1 MQDDTINIV
10 FALLLF
16 FGMMSVLRGRGFS
29 RRNRRMQEEIDYL
42 RSAQMAAPAALPGA
56 SKEQV
61 ERLEDRVRV
70 LERIVTDRGFNL
82 AAEIE
87 ALRDRS
93 PAPSREVERS
103 N

>member
-1 MQDDTINIV
+1 MNDQTINVV

-16 FGMMSVLRGRGFS
+16 FGLMSVLRGVGL
-29 RRNRRMQEEIDYL
+29 RRRSRRMQAEIDYL
-42 RSAQMAAPAALPGA
+42 RSHQAASAPPALPGA

-70 LERIVTDRGFNL
+70 LERIVTDRGSTL

-87 ALRDRS
+87 ALRDCQG
-93 PAPSREVERS
+93 ARERETQ
-103 N
+103 

>member
-1 MQDDTINIV
+1 MHDETINSV

-16 FGMMSVLRGRGFS
+16 FGLMSVMRGRGFS
-29 RRNRRMQEEIDYL
+29 RRSRRMEEEIHYL
-42 RSAQMAAPAALPGA
+42 RASQKTAAPAAPPGA

-70 LERIVTDRGFNL
+70 LERIVTDRGSSL

-87 ALRDRS
+87 ALRDRE
-93 PAPSREVERS
+93 PAREVERS

>member
-1 MQDDTINIV
+1 MHGDEVNWV
-10 FALLLF
+10 FAALLF
-16 FGMMSVLRGRGFS
+16 FGLMSVLRGRGFS

-42 RSAQMAAPAALPGA
+42 RSARSAPPAIPPGA

-70 LERIVTDRGFNL
+70 LERIVTDRGSSL

-87 ALRDRS
+87 ALRDRKD
-93 PAPSREVERS
+93 AREREVQ
-103 N
+103 